1 MLTENAELVLKNN
14 KITDTFNEYC
24 GTIVEDLDLYY
35 WKDNSV
41 SNTKS
46 FDRINNIIKK
56 YKNHTSIK
64 NIKKQ
69 FQNFGNFY
77 LSVVSLDEGRK
88 VM

>member
-46 FDRINNIIKK
+46 FDRINNIIKNTK
-56 YKNHTSIK
+56 TI
-64 NIKKQ
+64 Q
-69 FQNFGNFY
+69 A
-77 LSVVSLDEGRK
+77 
-88 VM
+88 